1 VIRGGVCRALLAVAL
16 AALAVAAG
24 AASGAV
30 PAARAAGVRTL
41 ADTHLGAGGPAL
53 AGDRVVYADATRDS
67 LRVLSEPV
75 TGGPRSELARVATRS
90 RFVDPLWN
98 LASAPDGVAVQ
109 TYRVRR
115 ERLLAGPLTGPL
127 QPVAH
132 GAPARLRAEEERRLF
147 AVPGGPLVLERAA
160 GRPGSV
166 RAMLRPPGGP
176 ARVLAFPR
184 GADLRTLAVAGAL
197 AAVVVPRAR
206 NVSLIDLPA
215 GTVRDRVPLGDLA
228 DTLLIDLAVS
238 AGGDVAL
245 TIEDGSGHDFVGWAP
260 AGAAGPPRIVVAGDS
275 FGHLRTAGGRI
286 AMQQPAGFD
295 AARVVV
301 LDPSGPEPR
310 VLFRGPPA
318 SPVIRDL
325 DYDGTHVAWST
336 DSCQFIALAVPRAST
351 RRVPPGRC
359 VRTEVSL
366 TTYAPPLVPGRPRF
380 MRVRARCLTAPGP
393 RCRIELEAVH
403 ERTVGRLTARL
414 QVGTARVLRVRIS
427 RRAARLLQRDH
438 TARVFLY
445 ATLRDPGGRARR
457 WFLP

>member
-1 VIRGGVCRALLAVAL
+1 VIRRAVCCALLAVAI
-16 AALAVAAG
+16 AALA

-30 PAARAAGVRTL
+30 TAARAAGVRTL
-41 ADTHLGAGGPAL
+41 ADSHLGAGGPAL

-75 TGGPRSELARVATRS
+75 TGGPRSELARVATRN

-98 LASAPDGVAVQ
+98 LAAAPDGVAVQ

-115 ERLLAGPLTGPL
+115 ERLLAGPLAGPL

-147 AVPGGPLVLERAA
+147 AVPGGPLLLERAA
-160 GRPGSV
+160 GRPRSV
-166 RAMLRPPGGP
+166 RAVLRPPGGP

-206 NVSLIDLPA
+206 NVSLIDLPT
-215 GTVRDRVPLGDLA
+215 GTVRDRVPLGDFA

-245 TIEDGSGHDFVGWAP
+245 TVEDGSGADFVGWAP
-260 AGAAGPPRIVVAGDS
+260 AGAAGPPRIVVAGDA

-286 AMQQPAGFD
+286 AMQQPVGGLD
-295 AARVVV
+295 GARVVV
-301 LDPSGPEPR
+301 VDPSGPEPR
-310 VLFRGPPA
+310 VLFRGPPTSA
-318 SPVIRDL
+318 LVRDL

-336 DSCQFIALAVPRAST
+336 DSCQFIAPAVPQAST
-351 RRVPPGRC
+351 RRVPPGHC
-359 VRTEVSL
+359 VRTEASL
-366 TTYAPPLVPGRPRF
+366 ITYQPRLVPGRPRF
-380 MRVRARCLTAPGP
+380 MRVRAHCLTAPGR

-414 QVGTARVLRVRIS
+414 PVGTARVLRVRIS
-427 RRAARLLQRDH
+427 RRASRLLQRDH
-438 TARVFLY
+438 TAPVFLY

-457 WFLP
+457 RFLG